1 MAKEL
6 ILHTEDLIENP
17 TPRVPVILCLD
28 TSASMSGDPISELA
42 KGVELFYEAIFD
54 DEIARYSA
62 EIAIVTFGYGG
73 VQQPFDFGPVE
84 REPRLEIQAGGHTP
98 MGEAVCKAL
107 DILKAR
113 KQKYQDA
120 GVDYFQPWLVLMT
133 DGMPNDENIDYIYGA
148 IRRIS
153 DLVRQKK
160 LSVFPIGIGFEA
172 DMDTLGRF
180 SPERSPL
187 RLRELKFKE
196 FFEWL
201 SASVQRVSASTPGQE
216 IPLDEEGIK
225 GWGTVWR

>member
-1 MAKEL
+1 MANEL
-6 ILHTEDLIENP
+6 VLHTEDLIENP

-28 TSASMSGDPISELA
+28 TSTSMSGDPILELA
-42 KGVELFYEAIFD
+42 EGVKLFYEAIFD

-62 EIAIVTFGYGG
+62 EIGIVTFGFDG
-73 VQQPFDFGPVE
+73 VQQPIDFGPVE
-84 REPRLEIQAGGHTP
+84 REPALEIQAGGWTP

-107 DILKAR
+107 DILEAR
-113 KQKYQDA
+113 KREYRDA

-133 DGMPNDENIDYIYGA
+133 DGMPNDENHDYIREA
-148 IRRIS
+148 MQRID
-153 DLVRQKK
+153 DLVQQKK
-160 LSVFPIGIGFEA
+160 LSVFPIGIGPEA
-172 DMDTLGRF
+172 DIDTLGLF

-201 SASVQRVSASTPGQE
+201 SASVQRVSASTPGQD

-225 GWGTVWR
+225 GWGTV